1 MQKIATKLVK
11 IMDELAEGEKQK
23 SKNYSNSFNET
34 NGEMLGKINKLLVKY
49 NVCSN
54 VKSKLISMKEIT
66 TVEESIE
73 YLAMVKA
80 EVMLIDADSGE
91 TINFVGLGSSQD
103 SCEKAV
109 IKAQIAGIRSAF
121 MMGFLITKEDV
132 SITYTN
138 KPTASKNK
146 TVYRNGTEKDC
157 LCHDC
162 KEKLTEKVYKY
173 SLNKYGFPLCMKCQ
187 KSRRER
193 RVA

>member
-11 IMDELAEGEKQK
+11 IMGMMAEGKKQK
-23 SKNYSNSFNET
+23 SKNCGNSFEGPNGDVLGTINE
-34 NGEMLGKINKLLVKY
+34 LLVKY
-49 NVCSN
+49 NVCSS
-54 VKSKLISMKEIT
+54 VKSELISMKEIT

-73 YLAMVKA
+73 YLVMVKV

-91 TINFVGLGSSQD
+91 TINFWGLGSSQD
-103 SCEKAV
+103 SSEKV
-109 IKAQIAGIRSAF
+109 IIKAQIAGIKSAF
-121 MMGFLITKEDV
+121 MMGFLITNEDV
-132 SITYTN
+132 SITYAN
-138 KPTASKNK
+138 KAAASKDK
-146 TVYRNGTEKDC
+146 NGTEKDY

-193 RVA
+193 RIA

>member
-11 IMDELAEGEKQK
+11 IMDELAEGEQQK
-23 SKNYSNSFNET
+23 SKNYSNYFEWP
-34 NGEMLGKINKLLVKY
+34 NGDVLGKINKLLVKY

-54 VKSKLISMKEIT
+54 VKSELISMKEIR

-73 YLAMVKA
+73 YLAMMKV

-91 TINFVGLGSSQD
+91 TINFAGLGSSQD
-103 SCEKAV
+103 SSEKAV
-109 IKAQIAGIRSAF
+109 TKAQIAGIKSAF
-121 MMGFLITKEDV
+121 MMGFLITNEDD

-138 KPTASKNK
+138 KPAALKDK

-193 RVA
+193 HVA

>member
-11 IMDELAEGEKQK
+11 IMNEMADGEKQK
-23 SKNYSNSFNET
+23 SKNCGNSFDEI
-34 NGEMLGKINKLLVKY
+34 NGDVLGKINKLLVKY

-54 VKSKLISMKEIT
+54 VKSELINMKEIT

-73 YLAMVKA
+73 YLAMVKVEA
-80 EVMLIDADSGE
+80 MLIDADSGE

-103 SCEKAV
+103 ISEKVV
-109 IKAQIAGIRSAF
+109 IKAQIAGIKSAF
-121 MMGFLITKEDV
+121 MMGFLITNEDV
-132 SITYTN
+132 NITYTN
-138 KPTASKNK
+138 KPAASKDK
-146 TVYRNGTEKDC
+146 IAYKNGTEKDC

-162 KEKLTEKVYKY
+162 KEKLTEKVHKY